1 MTLAS
6 TAAVKRF
13 TRRRLVQVGA
23 AGAATVWLGRFE
35 HIEGIARAAVGSHP
49 ELSRATYA
57 GLSTATFG
65 VAGGTS
71 LELVSVGD
79 LPVAESVPGLQGR
92 DDAFLVRFRGA
103 GATPLTQGTHTMS
116 HPQLGRFDLFV
127 APVDQAGDDQDYE
140 AVVDR
145 TVRIPGLDED
155 GAPDPVK
162 PPAARREV
170 AEGGAAGKSG
180 GTAKKA
186 RSLKLLKVSLRR
198 TNSARRLLA
207 RVTLGGQAD
216 VASVHAMLVRNGRV
230 FGQASSGGG
239 RSHRLRFH
247 LRSPVRYRRYRLV
260 LSIIDRDGNI
270 TRLSRVLR
278 LPPKRLPAK
287 KR

>member
-1 MTLAS
+1 MTPAS
-6 TAAVKRF
+6 TAAVKRI
-13 TRRRLVQVGA
+13 TRRRLVQAGA

-57 GLSTATFG
+57 GLSSATFG

-116 HPQLGRFDLFV
+116 HPQLGRFDLFI
-127 APVDQAGDDQDYE
+127 APVDQAGDEQDYE

-155 GAPDPVK
+155 GGPEPVK
-162 PPAARREV
+162 PPRDRRE
-170 AEGGAAGKSG
+170 ATGSGAAGRS
-180 GTAKKA
+180 GTAAKKTV
-186 RSLKLLKVSLRR
+186 KLLKVSLRR
-198 TNSARRLLA
+198 GASARRLLA

-216 VASVHAMLVRNGRV
+216 VASVHALLVRNGRV
-230 FGQASSGGG
+230 FARASSAG
-239 RSHRLRFH
+239 RRADHRLSFRVH
-247 LRSPVRYRRYRLV
+247 KPVRYQRYRLM
-260 LSIIDRDGNI
+260 LTIIDRDGHV

-278 LPPKRLPAK
+278 LPKAR
-287 KR
+287 